1 MGSYEEGTTVLVRND
16 NSGGIPPSKKKQGL
30 WDKLA
35 ISLSCRLKGVS
46 EPKDKGAHDIVKSLF
61 LLSELDMEP
70 KSAPPKILE
79 EKNAGQPKISE
90 EKNAGQPKLLTDAQK
105 FRYKADAHE
114 LRIINSWGEGS
125 ERSGW

>member
-1 MGSYEEGTTVLVRND
+1 
-16 NSGGIPPSKKKQGL
+16 
-30 WDKLA
+30 
-35 ISLSCRLKGVS
+35 VS

-114 LRIINSWGEGS
+114 LRIINSWGRGVKGLAGEDIQES
-125 ERSGW
+125 EESNETRVSQSNVGKAKET

>member
-1 MGSYEEGTTVLVRND
+1 
-16 NSGGIPPSKKKQGL
+16 
-30 WDKLA
+30 
-35 ISLSCRLKGVS
+35 VS

-79 EKNAGQPKISE
+79 EKNAGQPK
-90 EKNAGQPKLLTDAQK
+90 LLTDAQK

>member
-1 MGSYEEGTTVLVRND
+1 MTSIMKERCRWGLMKKALQSWSGMTTLVAFLLL
-16 NSGGIPPSKKKQGL
+16 KKQGL

-70 KSAPPKILE
+70 KSAPPKIL
-79 EKNAGQPKISE
+79 
-90 EKNAGQPKLLTDAQK
+90 
-105 FRYKADAHE
+105 
-114 LRIINSWGEGS
+114 
-125 ERSGW
+125 